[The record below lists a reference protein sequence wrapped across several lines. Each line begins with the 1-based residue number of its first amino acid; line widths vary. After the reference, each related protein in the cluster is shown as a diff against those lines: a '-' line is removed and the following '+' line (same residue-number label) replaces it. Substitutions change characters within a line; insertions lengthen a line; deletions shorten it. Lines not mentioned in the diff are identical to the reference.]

1 MWFFHSNFL
10 QKSHSEIRLLLTTCA
25 SLNCS
30 HAKQIREDLDELEQQ
45 AKTTP
50 ATGNRR
56 TLPQRDREISRKWQK
71 RVWVWCLRLVVLSLC
86 NHAKPYFLA
95 WWLLAAQAKG
105 PFQDSKELKMNSRIV
120 IFQERLSTLSIRC
133 IKSDKLRQTKCNEFL
148 ENFVMKKAE
157 ENLFYCL
164 LRYVQAYL
172 IWWLWLFIS
181 LYVFQ

>member
-1 MWFFHSNFL
+1 MWFFHLNFL

-56 TLPQRDREISRKWQK
+56 TLPQRDREIARKWQK

-120 IFQERLSTLSIRC
+120 IFQERLSTLGIRC
-133 IKSDKLRQTKCNEFL
+133 IKSDKLRQTKCNDVSIEKTSTGFITSTYRKPTHTGL
-148 ENFVMKKAE
+148 YSKWSSFVPLHNVM
-157 ENLFYCL
+157 
-164 LRYVQAYL
+164 
-172 IWWLWLFIS
+172 
-181 LYVFQ
+181 